1 MKYLNR
7 YLQISIDWQ
16 KKRHMLVWKS
26 FDIINFPNEKKF
38 STLALFFAQFKNPLI
53 YILFF
58 ALIISFATGHYS
70 DGWIILFVT
79 WISIVVGFLQEY
91 KANTALSHL
100 KELIKYKAKVIRDWV
115 ECVLSQEELVPWD
128 IIILTPW
135 DKVPA
140 DARLIEV
147 QDLEVIESA
156 LTGES
161 LPIEKHTDSI
171 DQESSM
177 ADRKNMV
184 YLGTVVARGT
194 AKAVVTSTG
203 TSSEIW
209 HIAKLVNETEEST
222 TPLQKQILH
231 FGKVMGIVL
240 IILNIIVFGLWILM
254 WRPLLEMFLTSVS
267 MVVAAVP
274 EWLLPAMTIILAI
287 WMQKLAKQKWLIRKM
302 LATETLWAVSVIC
315 SDKTW
320 TLTQWEMR
328 VVEIITENKSL
339 THDWDSFSEIIEPDW
354 EASHITV
361 LKIGMLCN
369 DAIIENP
376 DDELHNWKILWNPTE
391 KALLLAGYSAGLH
404 KGKLEEQAPRI
415 AVIPFE
421 SQHKYMVTKHGI
433 GNGIFVN
440 YMKGAPE
447 IILPFM
453 GFIDIEGKI
462 EHITDKKK
470 KQLEQQYEKLTAT
483 GLRVIAVAYKIDK
496 DNTLPFKKESLMDF
510 VFVGLIALK
519 DPLRVEVKKAI
530 ELCQRAGMRLVVITW
545 DHKLTTMAIVNDL
558 WIHVSEKNV
567 LEGKDLDTL
576 SDTALKKIIRD
587 IIIFARVEPRHK
599 IRIVTALQSHGNI
612 VAMMWDWVNDAPA
625 LKKADI
631 GVAVWSGTDV
641 AKETADLVL
650 LDDNFNTI
658 VEAVKRWRWTF
669 DNIRKVILYLLTN
682 SFTEVVL
689 ISLSLILWLPLA
701 LLPVQILRIKMI
713 EDSFPSIALAFDPID
728 KNIMSKPPR
737 DPKEQI
743 LNNKFK
749 KLLLFVIVFCD
760 IWLFLIFYFFWKA
773 SGDIAYV
780 QTIAFVWLWIAS
792 RFYIY
797 SIRNISQSLFS
808 YNPFKNRLV
817 NISTLFGFAM
827 IALAVYVPFLNKLL
841 HTVPLWFKEWI
852 VLISYGI
859 FSMIVYEVGKKIF
872 ISRAWK

>member
-1 MKYLNR
+1 M
-7 YLQISIDWQ
+7 
-16 KKRHMLVWKS
+16 
-26 FDIINFPNEKKF
+26 
-38 STLALFFAQFKNPLI
+38 
-53 YILFF
+53 
-58 ALIISFATGHYS
+58 
-70 DGWIILFVT
+70 
-79 WISIVVGFLQEY
+79 ISIVVGFLQEY
-91 KANTALSHL
+91 KANAALSQL
-100 KELIKYKAKVIRDWV
+100 KQLIKYKAKVIRDWV
-115 ECVLSQEELVPWD
+115 TMILSQEELVPWD
-128 IIILTPW
+128 IILLAPW
-135 DKVPA
+135 DKIPA

-147 QDLEVIESA
+147 QDLEVIEST

-171 DQESSM
+171 DKESSM

-203 TSSEIW
+203 TFTEIW
-209 HIAKLVNETEEST
+209 HIAKLVHETEEST

-231 FGKVMGIVL
+231 FGKVMGIIL

-302 LATETLWAVSVIC
+302 LATETLWAVTVIC
-315 SDKTW
+315 TDKTW

-328 VVEIITENKSL
+328 VVEIITANKSL

-354 EASHITV
+354 AASHITV

-369 DAIIENP
+369 DALVENP
-376 DDELHNWKILWNPTE
+376 NDELHNWKILWNPTE

-404 KGKLEEQAPRI
+404 KEKLEEQAPRI

-433 GNGIFVN
+433 WNNAFVS

-447 IILPFM
+447 MILPFI
-453 GFIDIEGKI
+453 GFIDIEGRI
-462 EHITDKKK
+462 EKITDKKK
-470 KQLEQQYEKLTAT
+470 KELEKQYEKLTST
-483 GLRVIAVAYKIDK
+483 WLRVIAVAYKIEK
-496 DNTLPFKKESLMDF
+496 DNTLPFKKETLKDF

-519 DPLRVEVKKAI
+519 DPLRIEVKKAI
-530 ELCQRAGMRLVVITW
+530 ELCQTAGISVKVITW
-545 DHKLTTMAIVNDL
+545 DHKLTAIAIINDL
-558 WIHVSEKNV
+558 WLHVSEKNV
-567 LEGKDLDTL
+567 LEGKDLDNM
-576 SDTALKKIIRD
+576 SDEELRKIIKN
-587 IIIFARVEPRHK
+587 IVIFARVEPRHK

-612 VAMMWDWVNDAPA
+612 VAMIGDGVNDAPA

-658 VEAVKRWRWTF
+658 VAAVKLWRWTF

-701 LLPVQILRIKMI
+701 LLPVQILWIKMI
-713 EDSFPSIALAFDPID
+713 EDSFPSIALAFDPISKD
-728 KNIMSKPPR
+728 IMSKPPR
-737 DPKEQI
+737 DSKEPI
-743 LNNKFK
+743 LTNRLK
-749 KLLLFVIVFCD
+749 KLLWFVIIFCD
-760 IWLFLIFYFFWKA
+760 IWLFMIFYFFWKS

-797 SIRNISQSLFS
+797 SIRGLSQSIFS
-808 YNPFKNRLV
+808 YNPFDNKLV
-817 NISTLFGFAM
+817 NLSTIFWLVM
-827 IALAVYVPFLNKLL
+827 IVLAVYVPFLNDILG
-841 HTVPLWFKEWI
+841 TVPLWIKEWI
-852 VLISYGI
+852 VLISYGL
-859 FSMIVYEVGKKIF
+859 FSMIVYEIGKRLF
-872 ISRAWK
+872 IMRESK